1 MAITKQLAL
10 NTVPQNIV
18 VWSVCSTLLI
28 KEDESVALWPTTG
41 FIIKK
46 PAVTGDANFIT
57 AGKSYSF
64 VATPG
69 SSWSPGQILGQIYL
83 ASGSTTAIQDE
94 S

>member
-1 MAITKQLAL
+1 MARTKSLAL

-28 KEDESVALWPTTG
+28 KEDESVASWPTTG

-46 PAVTGDANFIT
+46 PAITGDANFISP
-57 AGKSYSF
+57 GKSYSF
-64 VATPG
+64 VAALG
-69 SSWSPGQILGQIYL
+69 SNWIPGQILGQIYL
-83 ASGSTTAIQDE
+83 VSGSTTAIQDE